1 MAVLYATEEKS
12 RGGGER
18 GSIERGESWECSE
31 TMPEAELAGAE
42 SSNGSGKTKITE
54 ATAALSGL
62 WQQDMLQAVML
73 AMSCPQ
79 SM

>member
-1 MAVLYATEEKS
+1 
-12 RGGGER
+12 
-18 GSIERGESWECSE
+18 
-31 TMPEAELAGAE
+31 MPEAELAGAE